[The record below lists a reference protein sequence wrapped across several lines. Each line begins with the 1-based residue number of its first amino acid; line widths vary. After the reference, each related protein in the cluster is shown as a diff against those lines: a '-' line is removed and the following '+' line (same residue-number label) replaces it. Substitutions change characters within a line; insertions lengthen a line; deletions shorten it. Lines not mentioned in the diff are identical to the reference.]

1 MFIGQLWNESMKEEY
16 PSCSCFRN
24 HECLKSN
31 MRFTS
36 YQQLVIND
44 LAKQPKFSHN
54 TEIPQ
59 EEPSDLASVI
69 GMIQPLN
76 L

>member
-1 MFIGQLWNESMKEEY
+1 
-16 PSCSCFRN
+16 
-24 HECLKSN
+24 